1 MLGAKNGQE
10 GKKVRARAVP
20 ACRKLT
26 VAIISKAQKRS
37 TVMKVLS
44 RTRSSRVTE
53 DQVMGRTVMDS
64 KGLSPPEGD
73 QLNLLGDELNLREG
87 VGGLETHQAALLSP
101 TGIVQAHLV
110 SDDFD
115 FIQNVIRRDDLKEV
129 H

>member
-1 MLGAKNGQE
+1 
-10 GKKVRARAVP
+10 
-20 ACRKLT
+20 
-26 VAIISKAQKRS
+26 
-37 TVMKVLS
+37 MKVLS

-101 TGIVQAHLV
+101 TGINRPNQISTHFKQTSLHQV
-110 SDDFD
+110 
-115 FIQNVIRRDDLKEV
+115 
-129 H
+129 

>member
-44 RTRSSRVTE
+44 RTRSSRVTG

-64 KGLSPPEGD
+64 KGLTPPD

-101 TGIVQAHLV
+101 TGIN
-110 SDDFD
+110 SPPSTKFN
-115 FIQNVIRRDDLKEV
+115 F
-129 H
+129 